1 MQKLPYTQKDLVS
14 MLYYLG
20 YLTIVGEDFWMTELK
35 VPNKVMKEAKKQ
47 IEEYVSCEDIK
58 QIEGLYKYTVVA
70 INDNVYVERVN

>member
-1 MQKLPYTQKDLVS
+1 
-14 MLYYLG
+14 
-20 YLTIVGEDFWMTELK
+20 MTELK